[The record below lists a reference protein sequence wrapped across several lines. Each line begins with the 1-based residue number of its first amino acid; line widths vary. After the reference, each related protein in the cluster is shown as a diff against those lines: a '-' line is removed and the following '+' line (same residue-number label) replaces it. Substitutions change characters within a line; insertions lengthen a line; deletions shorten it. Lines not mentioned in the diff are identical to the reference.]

1 MLVVVGLRCG
11 LCPWAGCDDDS
22 GDGDDG
28 HDSFESGD
36 LEADGDSEGM
46 VKEFRSGSAREGVPT
61 WTLEVRDHSG
71 AVVGAM
77 PTVTPTM
84 PEHSY
89 GSQRV
94 AEGTVDGDGQYTAM
108 PVDLRMAGLWQVEM
122 AIDGG
127 ETIDEVHFV
136 FEIAEL

>member
-1 MLVVVGLRCG
+1 M
-11 LCPWAGCDDDS
+11 
-22 GDGDDG
+22 
-28 HDSFESGD
+28 
-36 LEADGDSEGM
+36 
-46 VKEFRSGSAREGVPT
+46 
-61 WTLEVRDHSG
+61 RDHSG

-89 GSQRV
+89 GSQSV
-94 AEGTVDGDGQYTAM
+94 AEVTDDGDGQYRAM